1 MTCRSSRSTRAR
13 STAHN
18 GLVPEFES
26 PTGMTFNRGPVADP
40 ESFAREAE
48 AASWLYL
55 CSEEFASMENGM
67 SYEQVEAAV
76 PESINLVSDPPR
88 EMTMDLARQQADAL
102 DRLPRPTL
110 VTCRTG
116 PRSSALVDEVLA
128 RAEADGAPFAAS
140 EELKAWVRQG
150 LEELRGD

>member
-1 MTCRSSRSTRAR
+1 M
-13 STAHN
+13 
-18 GLVPEFES
+18 PEFETPS
-26 PTGMTFNRGPVADP
+26 GLTFNRVAIADP
-40 ESFAREAE
+40 EAFAHEAE

-76 PESINLVSDPPR
+76 PESINIVSDPPR
-88 EMTMDLARQQADAL
+88 EMTMDLARQQIDAL

-116 PRSSALVDEVLA
+116 PRSSALVYLYAGLETGATADEVLA
-128 RAEADGAPFAAS
+128 RAEADGAPFAGS

-150 LEELRGD
+150 LDELRSD